1 MAVSER
7 LPSPAA
13 GPRTRARADAP
24 DGAAP
29 PLWPWWVW
37 PLVLAAVIVASIW
50 FVHWSGMRPSFDP
63 FGWLTWGH
71 QLLYGRLN
79 LNAAPSWKPLTII
92 FTLPFSLFGGTSV
105 SMWSVTSTAGT
116 LLMGVFAAR
125 IVYRLTDDV
134 RARPDAGRWVI
145 VAAWIGALFAGVGVL
160 GMAGL
165 PKLTYIAN
173 SDQLNTALVLAA
185 VDAHLSRR
193 PRLAYVALFFAAL
206 GRPEVWALAGLY
218 GLWLAWK
225 VPGTRLLV
233 VGGWVLIL
241 VAWYL
246 PDYIWASSINEAS
259 KLDLNKA
266 TACSGND
273 AICVARRWL
282 PNLYAWP
289 MEVAAL
295 IGLLAACVSRNGRV
309 LTVFG
314 AALVWLVVEIAFA
327 YHGLSSVSRYLME
340 STALVVVVAG
350 WGIAVLLAGLP
361 GILPGLLRA
370 VPVPAIQVIG
380 VLVLIGLLV
389 GVEPSAHVRLYKWR
403 DGADHARAEGRV
415 NVNMSRAVAAAGG
428 PAHIL
433 ACGRPAALNQHQS
446 QLAWA
451 LKLNDANVLFN
462 PPLLKRIHSN
472 FVLFTQ
478 TGEQW
483 TVKAYNVPATAPGYC
498 ASLGSAAS

>member
-1 MAVSER
+1 MAVSAR
-7 LPSPAA
+7 RAPNPGAPTSRTPARVDA
-13 GPRTRARADAP
+13 GPGPGPAP
-24 DGAAP
+24 A
-29 PLWPWWVW
+29 LWPWWVW
-37 PLVLAAVIVASIW
+37 PLVLAAVIAASIW

-71 QLLYGRLN
+71 QLLYGRLD

-145 VAAWIGALFAGVGVL
+145 AAAWIGALFAGIGVL

-185 VDAHLSRR
+185 IDAHLSRR
-193 PRLAYVALFFAAL
+193 PRLAYLTLFLASL
-206 GRPEVWALAGLY
+206 GRPEVWALSGVY
-218 GLWLAWK
+218 GLWLIWK
-225 VPGTRLLV
+225 VPGTRILV
-233 VGGWVLIL
+233 VGGWVLIIA
-241 VAWYL
+241 AWYV
-246 PDYIWASSINEAS
+246 PDYVWANSINEAS

-266 TACSGND
+266 SACTGNSVV
-273 AICVARRWL
+273 CVIRRWG

-289 MEVAAL
+289 MGVAAL
-295 IGLLAACVSRNGRV
+295 IGLVAALVSRNRRV
-309 LTVFG
+309 LLLLGTV
-314 AALVWLVVEIAFA
+314 AVWLIVEIAFA
-327 YHGLSSVSRYLME
+327 YKGLSAVSRYLME
-340 STALVVVVAG
+340 STAVMVVVAG
-350 WGIAVLLAGLP
+350 WGIAELLSGLP
-361 GILPGLLRA
+361 GVLRRAPVRA
-370 VPVPAIQVIG
+370 VQIVG
-380 VLVLIGLLV
+380 VLVLLGLLV
-389 GVEPSAHVRLYKWR
+389 GFEPSAHVRLYKWR

-451 LKLNDANVLFN
+451 LNLNDANVLFN
-462 PPLLKRIHSN
+462 PPLLKRLHTN

-478 TGEQW
+478 AGQRW
-483 TVKAYNVPATAPGYC
+483 TVKAYNVPANAPGYC
-498 ASLGSAAS
+498 ATLGTRHA

>member
-1 MAVSER
+1 M
-7 LPSPAA
+7 
-13 GPRTRARADAP
+13 
-24 DGAAP
+24 
-29 PLWPWWVW
+29 W
-37 PLVLAAVIVASIW
+37 PLMLAAVIAASIW

-79 LNAAPSWKPLTII
+79 LNAAPSWKPLMII
-92 FTLPFSLFGGTSV
+92 FTLPFALFGGTSV
-105 SMWSVTSTAGT
+105 AMLSVTTTAGT

-125 IVYRLTDDV
+125 IVYRLTDDM
-134 RARPDAGRWVI
+134 RARPGAGRWVT

-185 VDAHLSRR
+185 IDAHFSRR
-193 PRLAYVALFFAAL
+193 PRLAYVALFLAAL
-206 GRPEVWALAGLY
+206 GRPEVFALVGLY

-233 VGGWVLIL
+233 VGGWVLIIA
-241 VAWYL
+241 AWYA
-246 PDYIWASSINEAS
+246 PDYIWANSINEAS

-266 TACSGND
+266 SACTD
-273 AICVARRWL
+273 AKVVCVLRRWG

-289 MEVAAL
+289 MAVAAL
-295 IGLLAACVSRNGRV
+295 IGLVAAALTRNRRV
-309 LTVFG
+309 ALLVV
-314 AALVWLVVEIAFA
+314 ASLVWLAVEIVFA
-327 YHGLSSVSRYLME
+327 YKGLSAVSRYLME
-340 STALVVVVAG
+340 STAIGVLIAG
-350 WGIAVLLAGLP
+350 WGMAMFLAGLP
-361 GILPGLLRA
+361 GVLDRVPARA
-370 VPVPAIQVIG
+370 VQLVG

-389 GVEPSAHVRLYKWR
+389 GFEPSAHVRLFKWR
-403 DGADHARAEGRV
+403 DGADHARAEGIV
-415 NVNMSRAVAAAGG
+415 NKNLSRAVAVAGG
-428 PAHIL
+428 PARIL

-462 PPLLKRIHSN
+462 PPLLKRIHSDV
-472 FVLFTQ
+472 VLFTQ
-478 TGEQW
+478 QGSQW
-483 TVKAYNVPATAPGYC
+483 NVHAINAPASAPGYC
-498 ASLGSAAS
+498 SSLNVTPS